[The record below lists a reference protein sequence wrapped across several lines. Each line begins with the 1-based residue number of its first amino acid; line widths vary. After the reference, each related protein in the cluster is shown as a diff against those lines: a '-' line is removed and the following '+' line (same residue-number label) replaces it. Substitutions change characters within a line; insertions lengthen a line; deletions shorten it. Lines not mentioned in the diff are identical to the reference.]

1 MHKRKKFKNIIS
13 DSDSSEHYKIAIR
26 PWKTAY
32 CGIFFYISAC
42 FFKHGY
48 QIITNQN
55 KRSKYQVTF

>member
-48 QIITNQN
+48 
-55 KRSKYQVTF
+55 